1 MCYLVCPNDVTECAL
16 EIIQALCTKNDED
29 KVRVSLH
36 KRVPVSSQATFTLP
50 ICTNSVLDKQGKY
63 QISPPK
69 VKLSDEHVYLVT
81 KFLSTQQ
88 RKQKFHLGRRT
99 PPAATQKTR
108 PPTTNGLVDLL
119 HSGTIY
125 RGQNRIP

>member
-1 MCYLVCPNDVTECAL
+1 M
-16 EIIQALCTKNDED
+16 
-29 KVRVSLH
+29 VRVSLN

-50 ICTNSVLDKQGKY
+50 ICTNIVLDKQGKY

-88 RKQKFHLGRRT
+88 RKQKFHLGPRT
-99 PPAATQKTR
+99 PPAVTQKTR
-108 PPTTNGLVDLL
+108 PPSTNGLVDLL